1 MIAVKHTNHRRLGA
15 LCAGLVAVTLL
26 TGATSAAA
34 FDRVVVFGDSLSDV
48 GNDFIATKGA
58 EPAAPYVAGRFS
70 DGPVWIENVAAS
82 YGFVLKPSLGGGSDY
97 AYGGAETTADVS
109 SNFGTIPSLQTQA
122 ATYLTANHG
131 KADPS
136 ALFVIWGGSND
147 LLNTVEG
154 NPGALPGL
162 PAQFASATKR
172 IIKAIYLAG
181 GRSFLVPQVPDIGL
195 SPEALALGS
204 TVSSAA
210 SDAAKA
216 MNLAL
221 ATVLVEEELNGRTIY
236 HLHAFKVQDELT
248 AAANLGAAGG
258 NAGAE
263 SYFNLSNVA
272 DACLNGTTVCAQPNH
287 FFYWDGLHPTAVV
300 HAALGVA
307 AITALPH

>member
-1 MIAVKHTNHRRLGA
+1 
-15 LCAGLVAVTLL
+15 
-26 TGATSAAA
+26 
-34 FDRVVVFGDSLSDV
+34 
-48 GNDFIATKGA
+48 
-58 EPAAPYVAGRFS
+58 
-70 DGPVWIENVAAS
+70 
-82 YGFVLKPSLGGGSDY
+82 
-97 AYGGAETTADVS
+97 
-109 SNFGTIPSLQTQA
+109 
-122 ATYLTANHG
+122 
-131 KADPS
+131 
-136 ALFVIWGGSND
+136 
-147 LLNTVEG
+147 LNTVEG

-236 HLHAFKVQDELT
+236 HLHAFKLQDELT